1 MEAIQLVAKS
11 IYKYYPHL
19 VDNCRDIFR
28 DIIFNHRYPEITP
41 KDQFYSNGKAPEIEI
56 IKFEDLMH
64 KFDELI
70 LPETLTYDKT
80 YAIKSAF
87 ET

>member
-19 VDNCRDIFR
+19 VNTCREIFR
-28 DIIFNHRYPEITP
+28 DIIYSHRYPEMTP
-41 KDQFYSNGKAPEIEI
+41 KDQFSSNGKAPEIEI
-56 IKFEDLMH
+56 IKTEDLMH
-64 KFDELI
+64 KMNEI
-70 LPETLTYDKT
+70 IHPEKLTYDKT